1 MTIHMSPTRALTTT
15 YYVTQEQLD
24 LIEELKQEPF
34 PLNEIYLAIRDGKN
48 FDAIANNLYFEEDYE
63 KAALRYIGGDPTI
76 VFKIKKQLYLLHR
89 IDRKNRE
96 VYFSIPNTGNPQHS
110 FYRNDAFTAPLEEIK
125 KWQTPAWE
133 VEKVQHGK

>member
-1 MTIHMSPTRALTTT
+1 MTT

-34 PLNEIYLAIRDGKN
+34 PLNEIYLALRDGKD
-48 FDAIANNLYFEEDYE
+48 FDAIANNQYVEEDE
-63 KAALRYIGGDPTI
+63 EHLILRYIGGDPTI
-76 VFKIKKQLYLLHR
+76 SFKVEKQLYLLHR

-110 FYRNDAFTAPLEEIK
+110 FYRNDAFKAPLEEIK
-125 KWQTPAWE
+125 KWKTPAWE
-133 VEKVQHGK
+133 IEKVQHGK